1 MAFRGVLHGGVMKI
15 DELAA
20 AVGLGRVR
28 ITNRADEELHSHRLT
43 IDQVCAAVAHGEIV
57 EELAADA
64 GPYPACRVAAK
75 LADGEPMEA
84 VWAWNAR
91 TGWTVLINAYRI
103 ARPEG
108 GGREEKS
115 DEVAVR

>member
-1 MAFRGVLHGGVMKI
+1 MKL

-43 IDQVCAAVAHGEIV
+43 MDEVCAATARGEIV
-57 EELAADA
+57 EQLPADA
-64 GPYPACRVAAK
+64 GPYPACRVAAR
-75 LADGEPMEA
+75 LPGGDPFEA

-91 TGWTVLINAYRI
+91 TGWTVLINAYRT
-103 ARPEG
+103 ARPEDS
-108 GGREEKS
+108 GREEKT